1 MSEPG
6 SADRHNAGIETLVRM
21 AQQIA
26 ANTRALPHDDAVVK
40 IAGHLK
46 TFWTPAMR
54 RELEAYAAFNSSKL
68 DPVVSGALDI
78 LAAEESDGQQP

>member
-6 SADRHNAGIETLVRM
+6 PADRHKAGIETLVRM

-26 ANTRALPHDDAVVK
+26 ANTRALPHNDAVVK

-46 TFWTPAMR
+46 TFWTPEMR
-54 RELEAYAAFNSSKL
+54 RELEAYAAFSSSEL
-68 DPVVSGALDI
+68 DPVVSDAIDI
-78 LAAEESDGQQP
+78 LAAEERDGRQT